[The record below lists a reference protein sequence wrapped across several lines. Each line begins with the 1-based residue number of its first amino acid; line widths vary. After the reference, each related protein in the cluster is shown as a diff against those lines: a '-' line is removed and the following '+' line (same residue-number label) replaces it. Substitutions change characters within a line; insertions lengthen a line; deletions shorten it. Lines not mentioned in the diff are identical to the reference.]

1 MEKLILT
8 VATTGSV
15 TGRHQTP
22 YVPITPEEIA
32 DEVYR
37 AYNAGAAI
45 AHIHVRDDR
54 GYPTMD
60 FEKFK
65 KTVELIRSKCDI
77 ILNITSSGGPAP
89 DEDRIRPA
97 VELKSEMMT
106 MDCGST
112 NFGEGVFINTPQ
124 FLRKLGK
131 AAIEAGVKPEIE
143 VFDTSMIFNAINLA
157 NEGYLQKP
165 MHFQFVLGVKGGLPA
180 TMKCL
185 SFLLDYMPE
194 GSTWSA
200 FGIGRYVWDIA
211 AMAIIN
217 GGHCR
222 AGMEDNIYLSKGVL
236 AEHSAQFI
244 EQIAK
249 LSEMFGRPV
258 ASVAEAR
265 QILGLKQK

>member
-45 AHIHVRDDR
+45 AHIHVRDDK

-65 KTVELIRSKCDI
+65 KTVELIRAKCDI
-77 ILNITSSGGPAP
+77 ILNITSSGGAAP
-89 DEDRIRPA
+89 DEDRIRPG
-97 VELKSEMMT
+97 VELQSDMMT

-112 NFGEGVFINTPQ
+112 NFGEGIFINTPP

-131 AAIEAGVKPEIE
+131 AAIEGGVKPEIE
-143 VFDTSMIFNAINLA
+143 IFDTSMIFNAINLRD
-157 NEGYLQKP
+157 EGYIKEP

-180 TMKCL
+180 NMKSL
-185 SFLLDYMPE
+185 SFLLDCMPK

-200 FGIGRYVWDIA
+200 FGIGRYVYDIA
-211 AMAIIN
+211 AMAIIE

-244 EQIAK
+244 EKIGKMA
-249 LSEMFGRPV
+249 EMFGRPV

-265 QILGLKQK
+265 QILGLKKK

>member
-8 VATTGSV
+8 VATTGAV

-45 AHIHVRDDR
+45 AHIHVRDDN

-65 KTVELIRSKCDI
+65 RTVELIRSKCDI
-77 ILNITSSGGPAP
+77 ILNLTSSGGPAS

-97 VELKSEMMT
+97 IELEADLMS
-106 MDCGST
+106 MDCGT
-112 NFGEGVFINTPQ
+112 MNFGENVFLNTPQ

-131 AAIEAGVKPEIE
+131 AAIEGGVKPEIE
-143 VFDTSMIFNAINLA
+143 VFDTAMIYNAINLEK
-157 NEGYLQKP
+157 EGYLKKP

-180 TMKCL
+180 NMKAL
-185 SFLLDYMPE
+185 QFLLDNMPE

-200 FGIGRYVWDIA
+200 FGIGRYVFDIA

-244 EQIAK
+244 EGLAK
-249 LSEMFGRPV
+249 LAGMLGRPV

-265 QILGLKQK
+265 QILGLRQK